1 MQKAFKKTITWRC
14 ICLVTTGLVGY
25 AITGSATIGAA
36 ISITY
41 NVIMSVLYWLHEKF
55 WGN

>member
-14 ICLVTTGLVGY
+14 ICLVTTGLVAY

-55 WGN
+55 WVD